1 MLSRAVPREIQSV
14 DPNLPVSPI
23 VEMTELIRDGVGD
36 RRFAASL
43 LACFAVVALLL
54 MSIGVYGV
62 ASYAIVRRE
71 KEISIR
77 SALGA
82 TRGQLVQMVL
92 REGMVPILAGLAVGA
107 AGAALS
113 GHLLAALL
121 FEVRSTDASVFAA
134 AGVTLVAI
142 GILANYLP
150 ARRAGRVDPI
160 TALRT
165 E

>member
-1 MLSRAVPREIQSV
+1 M
-14 DPNLPVSPI
+14 
-23 VEMTELIRDGVGD
+23 RDGRLID
-36 RRFAASL
+36 A
-43 LACFAVVALLL
+43 
-54 MSIGVYGV
+54 YGH
-62 ASYAIVRRE
+62 
-71 KEISIR
+71 
-77 SALGA
+77 
-82 TRGQLVQMVL
+82 LVF
-92 REGMVPILAGLAVGA
+92 RHPAGLAVGV

-113 GHLLAALL
+113 GPLLAALL

-134 AGVTLVAI
+134 AGVTLAAT

>member
-1 MLSRAVPREIQSV
+1 MRLCAAKRKSAFDPRW
-14 DPNLPVSPI
+14 
-23 VEMTELIRDGVGD
+23 
-36 RRFAASL
+36 
-43 LACFAVVALLL
+43 
-54 MSIGVYGV
+54 
-62 ASYAIVRRE
+62 
-71 KEISIR
+71 
-77 SALGA
+77 GA

-92 REGMVPILAGLAVGA
+92 REGMVPILAGVAVGA
-107 AGAALS
+107 VGAALS

-150 ARRAGRVDPI
+150 ARPRRTRGPNYG
-160 TALRT
+160 LRT